1 MEQPFHRRRATT
13 WHALRRGDPLRRTER
28 LRTGHVRD
36 PGLRR
41 GGDLAFAGAKLR
53 VKVRW
58 PERVRERRIVLALD
72 GELSAVPARFEPNV
86 WGSELRPIVDLS
98 VGRFYAAVNPIL
110 ATDLQGTLAGHPRL
124 EPAAKLAIK
133 LDDASS
139 LGIEGYGA
147 FGPID
152 DLGAE
157 RV

>member
-1 MEQPFHRRRATT
+1 M
-13 WHALRRGDPLRRTER
+13 
-28 LRTGHVRD
+28 
-36 PGLRR
+36 
-41 GGDLAFAGAKLR
+41 
-53 VKVRW
+53 
-58 PERVRERRIVLALD
+58 RERRIVLALD

-157 RV
+157 RVTRLLGVLDFTGDRFDVDFGTGWQWGTPDHVVAKIIIVGVHPGK